1 MSPAGDEAPTPSQ
14 HLVAGTLGGIVST
27 VGLYPLELIKT
38 RMQVV
43 EVALASAPT
52 QVPGGPPGAGTAAR
66 AGPYASISSA
76 LRVVL
81 EREGWRGLYLGLTP
95 AVLASA
101 GSWGG
106 YFFFY
111 ELAKDRMQ
119 KARPD
124 PLGTADHLIAGI
136 EAGSI
141 LVLLFNPLWLV
152 KTRLAIQGADARHID
167 PSTTTAQQHKVPYAG
182 MTDAL
187 RTIVREEGLVGLYRG
202 VIPALFLT
210 SHGAIQVRDCLFLSL
225 HPSIHPSLFPLSF
238 SPSRLISPTLLPLSP
253 PLSLPCTNG

>member
-1 MSPAGDEAPTPSQ
+1 MSEHHSIAAVLYRDPRVTMSSVGEAPPTPSQ
-14 HLVAGTLGGIVST
+14 HLVAGTLGGLVST

-43 EVALASAPT
+43 EVALASAQPT
-52 QVPGGPPGAGTAAR
+52 LPLGGGEGRAAVAAASIGTAGQAAQAAPR

-95 AVLASA
+95 AVIASA

-111 ELAKDRMQ
+111 ELAKNRRQ
-119 KARPD
+119 QARPG
-124 PLGTADHLIAGI
+124 PLGTVDHLLSGV

-167 PSTTTAQQHKVPYAG
+167 PSAAGQQPKVPYKG
-182 MTDAL
+182 MMDAL
-187 RTIVREEGLVGLYRG
+187 RTIVREEGPAGLYRG
-202 VIPALFLT
+202 VVPALFLT
-210 SHGAIQVRDCLFLSL
+210 SHGAIQVC
-225 HPSIHPSLFPLSF
+225 
-238 SPSRLISPTLLPLSP
+238 
-253 PLSLPCTNG
+253 

>member
-1 MSPAGDEAPTPSQ
+1 MSSVGVAPPTPSQ
-14 HLVAGTLGGIVST
+14 HLVAGTLGGLVST

-43 EVALASAPT
+43 EVALASAQPT
-52 QVPGGPPGAGTAAR
+52 LPLGGGGGRAAAPAAAAASLGTAAAPR

-95 AVLASA
+95 AVIASA

-111 ELAKDRMQ
+111 ELAKNRRQ
-119 KARPD
+119 QARPG
-124 PLGTADHLIAGI
+124 PLGTVDHLLSGV

-167 PSTTTAQQHKVPYAG
+167 PSAAGQQPKVPYKG
-182 MTDAL
+182 MVDAL
-187 RTIVREEGLVGLYRG
+187 RTIVREEGPAGLYRG
-202 VIPALFLT
+202 VVPALFLT
-210 SHGAIQVRDCLFLSL
+210 SHGAIQVC
-225 HPSIHPSLFPLSF
+225 
-238 SPSRLISPTLLPLSP
+238 
-253 PLSLPCTNG
+253 